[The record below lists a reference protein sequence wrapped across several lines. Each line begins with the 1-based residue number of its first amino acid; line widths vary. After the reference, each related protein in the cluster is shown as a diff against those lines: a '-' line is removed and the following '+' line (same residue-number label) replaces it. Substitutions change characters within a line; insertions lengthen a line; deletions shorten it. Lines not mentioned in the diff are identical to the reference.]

1 MITKRSPDDLLTRKA
16 VDECI
21 GKMIK
26 EYREMGED
34 DLADGM
40 ILVRRYGISQLEPVD
55 IDQLINKK
63 RIENKED

>member
-1 MITKRSPDDLLTRKA
+1 MVTKRSPDDLLTRKA

-26 EYREMGED
+26 EYREMGEN

-40 ILVRRYGISQLEPVD
+40 ILVRRYGISKLEPVS
-55 IDQLINKK
+55 IEELK
-63 RIENKED
+63 RRLNYES

>member
-34 DLADGM
+34 GLADGM
-40 ILVRRYGISQLEPVD
+40 ILARRYGISKLEPVS
-55 IDQLINKK
+55 IEELK
-63 RIENKED
+63 RRLNYES